1 MLKYSS
7 LGGTYCLWPEAG
19 HTCAIFL
26 CSCPRGTHLCGSQ
39 SSTGPVQTSPIARR
53 DQKRQKSYSSS
64 VSQKGGAR
72 ESKEVICWQQ
82 PGGLAVFLLRIKVS
96 LPAFQAVFPLLL
108 PSAA

>member
-1 MLKYSS
+1 M
-7 LGGTYCLWPEAG
+7 G
-19 HTCAIFL
+19 
-26 CSCPRGTHLCGSQ
+26 PRVLQ
-39 SSTGPVQTSPIARR
+39 DQYKQKKSPIARR

-82 PGGLAVFLLRIKVS
+82 PGGPAVFLLRIKVS

-108 PSAA
+108 PSAARSG